1 MSRAAAVV
9 ICMLAR
15 LALFSIE
22 LRIDCAAFV
31 MTKSAH
37 RHETA
42 QIGDL
47 KHGYSIRCRRYL
59 FQGWL
64 CNLLVLLLL
73 LLPLMLQAFR
83 IAHVAHAV
91 YLFHFTGS
99 KPFSFQTCVYLCMY
113 ELCSVTCCAAPWV

>member
-1 MSRAAAVV
+1 
-9 ICMLAR
+9 MLAP

-22 LRIDCAAFV
+22 SRIVCAAFV
-31 MTKSAH
+31 MVSAA
-37 RHETA
+37 RSHETA
-42 QIGDL
+42 QVGDL

-83 IAHVAHAV
+83 IAHVAHTV
-91 YLFHFTGS
+91 YLFRCAGS
-99 KPFSFQTCVYLCMY
+99 KPFNFQTRVSLCTY
-113 ELCSVTCCAAPWV
+113 DLFSVTCCAAPWV